1 MSASDCIL
9 IRNGRIVDPASGRDE
24 IGDIAVAD
32 GKIVPAL
39 SAEQAARARVIDAS
53 GTVVAPGFVDLNA
66 HIYQPGKTARETF
79 ASGTAAA
86 AAGGFTTLVCT
97 PDENICIDNAGTVRL
112 IRESCPPATSRSAE
126 KANRS
131 LPSAR

>member
-39 SAEQAARARVIDAS
+39 SAEQAARARVIDAA

-66 HIYQPGKTARETF
+66 HIY
-79 ASGTAAA
+79 
-86 AAGGFTTLVCT
+86 
-97 PDENICIDNAGTVRL
+97 
-112 IRESCPPATSRSAE
+112 
-126 KANRS
+126 
-131 LPSAR
+131 